1 MAEIVRTSTN
11 STSVNGESGVLNML
25 RTRFTNLSKRGQ
37 IGLEIFTSER
47 AYCKV
52 LEDTI
57 KCYLVPLRSGACP
70 TFRKPLLP
78 IIFLNIEEIL
88 QKNLLFLKELEYCV
102 YAPSF
107 SEKGEIASAFEPLLK
122 ALGCYS
128 SYVKNHWRAIVEVN
142 KLEKKDKEFAQFTM
156 VFQ

>member
-1 MAEIVRTSTN
+1 
-11 STSVNGESGVLNML
+11 ML
-25 RTRFTNLSKRGQ
+25 RTQFTNLSKRGQ
-37 IGLEIFTSER
+37 IGLEFLTTER
-47 AYCKV
+47 TYCKT

-57 KCYLVPLRSGACP
+57 KNYLMPLRAGACP

-88 QKNLLFLKELEYCV
+88 AKNSLFMKELEYCV

-107 SEKGEIASAFEPLLK
+107 AEKGELAPAFPPLLK

-128 SYVKNHWRAIVEVN
+128 NYVKNHWRAIVEVN
-142 KLEKKDKEFAQFTM
+142 KWEKKDKEFAQFLQVSTHTHT
-156 VFQ
+156 QSTHIQRH